1 MLRRT
6 WIATTL
12 LLLCASVLP
21 AQENELRV
29 MTFNIRYA
37 HTSPPNLWPD
47 RREAVRDAILAND
60 ADIVGT
66 QEGLYGQLVD
76 MAEDLPGYDWVGL
89 GREGGSRGEFMAI
102 FYRRA
107 RFEPLEYDHFWLS
120 DTPGQIGS
128 SSWGNRIPR
137 MVTWVRFRD
146 RVAQKDF
153 YLVNTHF
160 DHESQPS
167 RERSAALLLER
178 VAGFDASLPVIV
190 TADFNADAASNPVF
204 ATLTAP
210 GTFVDSWRATEG
222 AEPSFGTFHNFQGA
236 EAARGRGRI
245 DWILTRGAI
254 DALDTEIVTLARDG
268 QYPSDHFPV
277 VARLRFR

>member
-12 LLLCASVLP
+12 LLLCATALP
-21 AQENELRV
+21 GQQDELRV

-37 HTSPPNLWPD
+37 HTNPPNLWPD
-47 RREAVRDAILAND
+47 RREAVRDAILAAS

-66 QEGLYGQLVD
+66 QEGQYGQLVD

-120 DTPGQIGS
+120 DTPGEIGS
-128 SSWGNRIPR
+128 RSWGNRIPR

-146 RVAQKDF
+146 RVSQREF

-178 VAGFDASLPVIV
+178 VESFDASLPVIV

-204 ATLTAP
+204 TALTAP
-210 GTFVDSWRATEG
+210 STFADTWRVTEG
-222 AEPSFGTFHNFQGA
+222 AEPPIGTFHNFLGA
-236 EAARGRGRI
+236 EEARGRGRI
-245 DWILTRGAI
+245 DWILTRGAVE
-254 DALDTEIVTLARDG
+254 ALDTEIVTLARDG